1 MNVLRAGRAQL
12 WQLVRAHNGQPP
24 AYEETWM
31 RVDRERGAYTLE
43 WIGGW
48 ARLAM
53 LRDRPVLITPELTV
67 VLEPA
72 ELRER
77 RMMRRGT
84 DYVGEIAAEV
94 PEAVRGGGMG
104 ILRAVCGDLLAG
116 AGCLFEAI
124 KNPGG
129 SGDYQPGL
137 SQKAHTRTSV
147 V

>member
-12 WQLVRAHNGQPP
+12 WQLVQAHNGQPP

-53 LRDRPVLITPELTV
+53 LRDRPVLITPGLTV
-67 VLEPA
+67 VLDPA

-84 DYVGEIAAEV
+84 DYVGETAAEA

-104 ILRAVCGDLLAG
+104 VLRAVCGDLLAG

-124 KNPGG
+124 KTRAAVGTTNPG
-129 SGDYQPGL
+129 
-137 SQKAHTRTSV
+137 
-147 V
+147 